1 MESLYLHVTFGEDF
15 MTIFERQKQL
25 EKWCFPNTFQQKKF
39 LFDNFQL
46 KVEIISVIQ
55 CSNWYDIMKGC
66 SVLFNSWVI

>member
-1 MESLYLHVTFGEDF
+1 MVISEYVST
-15 MTIFERQKQL
+15 
-25 EKWCFPNTFQQKKF
+25 KKI